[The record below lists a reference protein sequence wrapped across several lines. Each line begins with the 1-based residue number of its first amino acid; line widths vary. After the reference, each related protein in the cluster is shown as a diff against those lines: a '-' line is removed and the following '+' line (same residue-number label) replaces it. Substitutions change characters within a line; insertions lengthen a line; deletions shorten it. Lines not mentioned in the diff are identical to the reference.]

1 MPIYQG
7 SPGDKDMWLR
17 MYWWRDED
25 PDTLDR
31 AIRQKRADG
40 QWYVTTGLM
49 QGTESIG
56 GPYPT
61 LEAAEMLFRM
71 GITN

>member
-7 SPGDKDMWLR
+7 TPGDKDIWLQ
-17 MYWWRDED
+17 MYWWKDED

-31 AIRQKRADG
+31 AIRQKYADG

-49 QGTESIG
+49 QDTKILG

-61 LEAAEMLFRM
+61 LDAAELMFRM